1 MSEEQETKRLL
12 QFRETMEQ
20 RMAELE
26 AEAADLRAAMAAINK
41 MIVAEGFRTPTA
53 PKAAPQ
59 PKPRTETPQPTPQ
72 AETLQPESFEEGMSI
87 TSKDGAVLGR
97 MNVEG
102 KDLLFE
108 PQPEY
113 EFKTDIPPFQSFL
126 VERVLANMSS
136 TDRERAADGEI
147 DQSEILEYEVKEEDG
162 VLKEL
167 HVRNYGGE
175 RRLREINSSLR
186 WTFDKMYDKIRQG

>member
-1 MSEEQETKRLL
+1 LSKEQETKRLL

-26 AEAADLRAAMAAINK
+26 AEAADLKAAMAAIDK
-41 MIVAEGFRTPTA
+41 MIVTEGFRKPTV

-59 PKPRTETPQPTPQ
+59 PTPRTETPQP
-72 AETLQPESFEEGMSI
+72 ETSEEGMSV

-97 MNVEG
+97 MTVEG
-102 KDLLFE
+102 KDLVFE

-126 VERVLANMSS
+126 VERVLANMGS
-136 TDRERAADGEI
+136 TDRERAANGEI
-147 DQSEILEYEVKEEDG
+147 DQSEILKYEVVEEEG
-162 VLKEL
+162 VLRLL

>member
-1 MSEEQETKRLL
+1 LSEEQETKRLL

-26 AEAADLRAAMAAINK
+26 AEAADLRAAMAAIDK

-126 VERVLANMSS
+126 VERVLSNMSS

-147 DQSEILEYEVKEEDG
+147 DQSEILEYEIKEEDG